1 LACYLGCNC
10 YENIILD
17 AQVILDEKTDFAF
30 TFFIAISNIFKCP
43 RFNHITRFFL
53 STPPTFRSLAF
64 RWIIEGDEN
73 LNSTVLVQYRKKD
86 TMDWKFAMPLTRI
99 DGDVVDREYG
109 PFKTGNLFSGSI
121 LELEPATLYEVQL
134 RLSESGRTYE
144 EKQSKSAHVPRMRIS
159 SQRRCCNCIR
169 KITPEK

>member
-1 LACYLGCNC
+1 MKKPILLLHFLLLFQIFLNAQDS
-10 YENIILD
+10 IISR
-17 AQVILDEKTDFAF
+17 DFF
-30 TFFIAISNIFKCP
+30 VD
-43 RFNHITRFFL
+43 
-53 STPPTFRSLAF
+53 PPTFRSLAF

>member
-1 LACYLGCNC
+1 MPKIQSYH
-10 YENIILD
+10 EI
-17 AQVILDEKTDFAF
+17 
-30 TFFIAISNIFKCP
+30 
-43 RFNHITRFFL
+43 FL
-53 STPPTFRSLAF
+53 SDPPTFRSLAF

-144 EKQSKSAHVPRMRIS
+144 EKTVEVSTRTRMRIS
-159 SQRRCCNCIR
+159 RPRRCCNCIPENY
-169 KITPEK
+169 PEK